1 MAKKKTQIYLSIV
14 VPVYNEEESIIPF
27 YERTI
32 KVIKK
37 LKKTYEIIFI
47 NDGSTDSTYNV
58 LNKLHKKDRNV
69 KLLDFSRN
77 FGKEIALTAGLDAA
91 SGSGVVPI
99 DVDLQDPPELIH
111 EMIKKWKSGYDVV
124 YATRTS
130 RRGESLLK
138 KVTAFI
144 FYKVIRVFTKF
155 NIPANTGD
163 FRLMDEKV
171 VRALGELREHHRF
184 MKGLFSWVG
193 YKQTCVEYQ
202 RDPRFVGTTKW
213 KYGKLINFAIEGIT
227 SFSYIPLRF
236 STYLG
241 FTISIFSF
249 LYAAFLITKKLIYG
263 VSVAGYPSMMVAI
276 LFLGGIQLLSI
287 GVIGE
292 YVGRIYN
299 ETKNRKLYFIRETK
313 GIKNT
318 NDVKKV

>member
-47 NDGSTDSTYNV
+47 NDGSTDSTYDV
-58 LNKLHKKDRNV
+58 LNRLHKKDRNV

-249 LYAAFLITKKLIYG
+249 LYAAILITKKLIYG
-263 VSVAGYPSMMVAI
+263 GSVAGYPSMMVAI

-287 GVIGE
+287 GIIGE

-313 GIKNT
+313 GIKNP
-318 NDVKKV
+318 NDVKKT